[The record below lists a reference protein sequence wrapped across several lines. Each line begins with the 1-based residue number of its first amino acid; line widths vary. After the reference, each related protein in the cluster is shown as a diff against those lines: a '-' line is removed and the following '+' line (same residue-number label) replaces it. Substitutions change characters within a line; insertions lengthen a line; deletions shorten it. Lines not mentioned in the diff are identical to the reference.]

1 MKKSKTIY
9 MIILLYSLLSINVNL
24 KQIIFLQRQIRKF
37 LSYKNNQSK
46 LFYRPQSKP
55 KNNYLFLNSTDG
67 QINKTN
73 DLIYSES
80 QFNSGDNVQNLNE
93 NNEQNERQSMNGD
106 DDSVLNNEIKYVE
119 NLRIQNAIYTGQVLN
134 GKRHGRGTQIWDD
147 GAKYEGDWENDKSNG
162 YGTFYHTDGDVYQ
175 GYWKNNRA
183 NGKGIYISAD
193 GGRYEGFWID
203 DVQNGLGTEKWND
216 GSSYKGNYNMGKKE
230 GYGEYE
236 WSNGCKYKGYWKD
249 NKLCGLGVYYY
260 SDGKKFIGEYNN
272 NLKEGIG
279 KYYWNDGKS
288 YFGEF
293 KQDKKDGIGKYSWND
308 GRMYLGFWKLNKQ
321 NGLGRYSNPN
331 EQKEKFGIWVE
342 GKRTQWLN
350 EEEFKEESNEFHSE
364 YIQIINFD
372 STFNETYL
380 NEDEIVK
387 EFKEI

>member
-1 MKKSKTIY
+1 MKKSKINF

-162 YGTFYHTDGDVYQ
+162 Y
-175 GYWKNNRA
+175 
-183 NGKGIYISAD
+183 
-193 GGRYEGFWID
+193 E
-203 DVQNGLGTEKWND
+203 L
-216 GSSYKGNYNMGKKE
+216 NMKE
-230 GYGEYE
+230 
-236 WSNGCKYKGYWKD
+236 
-249 NKLCGLGVYYY
+249 
-260 SDGKKFIGEYNN
+260 
-272 NLKEGIG
+272 IG
-279 KYYWNDGKS
+279 KMINQMDMALFTIQMGMS
-288 YFGEF
+288 I
-293 KQDKKDGIGKYSWND
+293 KDIG
-308 GRMYLGFWKLNKQ
+308 RIIELM
-321 NGLGRYSNPN
+321 
-331 EQKEKFGIWVE
+331 EKV
-342 GKRTQWLN
+342 
-350 EEEFKEESNEFHSE
+350 
-364 YIQIINFD
+364 YI
-372 STFNETYL
+372 
-380 NEDEIVK
+380 
-387 EFKEI
+387 